1 MAETSKMKLFTY
13 ENLLQYDPLIKSYVD
28 TAVATGDAES
38 IKTVALEGNTLK
50 FYRVK
55 EPVGSTAPVYTL
67 TLPETD
73 ISGLMQKLS
82 AATSGNLVMVA
93 EDGANVADAGIKAAD
108 VALKS
113 EVEAAKSALQTNIDA
128 NKGAIDTLVGTD
140 TGKSARTIANEEL
153 AKQLIPEGAKESLNT
168 LEEIAAWIQAHP
180 DDASAMNKAISDLE
194 ALVGTL
200 PEGITATT
208 VVGYIDEVKA
218 ALTSAI
224 ATAKSEAISDAAAD
238 ATEKANKALSDAKS
252 YADAEVAKD
261 RARLDADEADIDALQ
276 AAIGEG
282 GSVTLAIAEAK
293 KAGTDAQADV
303 DALELRVDDTESEI
317 STIKSDAT
325 ALTGRVSTLETK
337 VATAEGTIASNT
349 DRIKAVEDS
358 IGTVPDGST
367 VMGII
372 RDIQESAYDD
382 TAVRALIKTNA
393 DDIDALEGRMA
404 TAEGNIS
411 ANASNITAN
420 GDRITALEGKVGEGF
435 EAIPEAE
442 IQALFA

>member
-1 MAETSKMKLFTY
+1 
-13 ENLLQYDPLIKSYVD
+13 
-28 TAVATGDAES
+28 
-38 IKTVALEGNTLK
+38 
-50 FYRVK
+50 
-55 EPVGSTAPVYTL
+55 
-67 TLPETD
+67 
-73 ISGLMQKLS
+73 MQKLS